1 MLSANI
7 PHCRPGR
14 RLAECGFQV
23 IRTTSAMA
31 EAVRANDFLPTGTVT
46 FLFTDIEGSTRLW
59 ETRQPAMQQALA
71 QHDAIIRHAIES
83 NSGYLVKTTGDGAH
97 AAFAI
102 AADALAAAIA
112 AQRALTDHAWGEAG
126 IKSRMALHSGAAEQR
141 DADYYG
147 PALNRAARLMSAGH
161 GGQIL
166 LSLATMEL
174 VRDHLPAKT
183 ALRDLGERRLKDL
196 IRPERVY
203 QVVVPGLPAEFP
215 ALKTLDARP
224 NNLPAQ
230 TTPLIGR
237 EQEIR
242 AVKEKLSENK
252 VRLLTLT
259 GVGGTGKT
267 RLALQ
272 VAADMVDDFEHGV
285 FFVQLAALS
294 DPAFVL
300 PTIAHALGVVE
311 AGGRPLKE
319 LLQDNLSDKRM
330 LLVLDN
336 FEQVI
341 ESASA
346 VSDLLAAAP
355 RLKVLVTSRELLQL
369 SGEHVYPVPT
379 LTVPDPK
386 RMPSLAALTQ
396 YEAVALFIDRALMV
410 NPSFRVTNENA
421 PAIAEI
427 CYQLDGLP
435 LAIELA
441 AARVRVLPPPQMLA
455 ELGDRLRFLKGGAR
469 DRPARQQTLRGAVD
483 WSHDL
488 LRPEEQTLFRRLAVF
503 VGGCTL
509 EAIDR
514 VCNAEH
520 DSNVLDKTE
529 SLVAKNLLKQTEA
542 LGELRVAMLETIRE
556 YAVERLHS
564 AGDEQQVRDAHR
576 DYFLG
581 FVEEARPQLYGP
593 KQASWLQRLEAEY
606 DNVRAALEHS
616 FAAADPEDALR
627 FCGALDRLWRTRG
640 HLSEGRAWCVQA
652 LRKPGERA
660 RTLARADALGTAGS
674 LAYHQ
679 GDYPVA
685 RHHHEESLAIGREL
699 GDRKGIASSLHCIGN
714 VALAEGDHASAQKL
728 YEESLAIKRELG
740 DQVQIAGGLNNLGM
754 MAWLRGD
761 LTLAQN
767 LLEETLAM
775 VRELGDR
782 NGVAGT
788 QGNLGGMALD
798 QGDVATAQARFEEC
812 LAIGR
817 ELGDQFG
824 IAKSLSCLGSVASER
839 GDFALARTL
848 NEESLAISRELGNQP
863 AVADTL
869 RSLGNVTYEQGEYP
883 TSRVRFEES
892 LAIWRK
898 LDNKWGIWQSL
909 AGLAALDSVEGS
921 VLRAARIW
929 GAAERLWE
937 EIGSPGPPTPS
948 DGPRYDGR
956 VSAARAAM
964 GDDATFDRAWR
975 EGRELAIESALRAN
989 GEST

>member
-1 MLSANI
+1 
-7 PHCRPGR
+7 
-14 RLAECGFQV
+14 
-23 IRTTSAMA
+23 MA

-71 QHDAIIRHAIES
+71 DHDAIIRHAIES
-83 NSGYLVKTTGDGAH
+83 NGGYLVKTTGDGAH

-102 AADALAAAIA
+102 AADALAAAVA
-112 AQRALTDHAWGEAG
+112 AQRGLNGHIWGEAE
-126 IKSRMALHSGAAEQR
+126 IKSRMALHSGGAEQR
-141 DADYYG
+141 DGDYYG
-147 PALNRAARLMSAGH
+147 PALNRAARLMAAGH

-174 VRDHLPAKT
+174 VRDHLPAET
-183 ALRDLGERRLKDL
+183 TLRDLGARRLKDL
-196 IRPERVY
+196 IRPEHVY
-203 QVVVPGLPAEFP
+203 QVVVPDLPSEFA
-215 ALKTLDARP
+215 ALKTLDSRP

-242 AVKEKLSENK
+242 AVKEKLSETK

-272 VAADMVDDFEHGV
+272 VAAEMMDDFEYGV

-294 DPAFVL
+294 DATVVL
-300 PTIAHALGVVE
+300 PTIAQVLGVVE
-311 AGGRPLKE
+311 AGSKPLKD
-319 LLQDNLSDKRM
+319 LLQDHLRDKQM

-346 VSDLLAAAP
+346 VSDLLAAAS
-355 RLKVLVTSRELLQL
+355 RLKIMVTSRESLQL
-369 SGEHVYPVPT
+369 SGEYVYPVPT

-410 NPSFRVTNENA
+410 KPSFSVTNESA

-441 AARVRVLPPPQMLA
+441 AARVRVLPPSQMLA
-455 ELGDRLRFLKGGAR
+455 ELGDRLRFLRGGAR
-469 DRPARQQTLRGAVD
+469 DRPARQQTLRGAID
-483 WSHDL
+483 WSYDL
-488 LRPEEQTLFRRLAVF
+488 LVPEEQTLFRRLAVF
-503 VGGCTL
+503 AGGCTL
-509 EAIDR
+509 GAIER

-520 DSNVLDKTE
+520 DPNVLERTE
-529 SLVAKNLLKQTEA
+529 SLVAKNLLKQTEVN
-542 LGELRVAMLETIRE
+542 GELRVAMLETIRE
-556 YAVERLHS
+556 YAAERLHS
-564 AGDEQQVRDAHR
+564 ASDEDQVRDAHR
-576 DYFLG
+576 VHFLA
-581 FVEEARPQLYGP
+581 FVEEARPQLFGAN
-593 KQASWLQRLEAEY
+593 QASWLQRLEEEY
-606 DNVRAALEHS
+606 DNLRAALEYS
-616 FAAADPEDALR
+616 LTGPDSEGSLR
-627 FCGALDRLWRTRG
+627 FCGGLGRLWWTRG
-640 HLSEGRAWCVQA
+640 HLSEGRNWCARA
-652 LRKPGERA
+652 LGKPGE
-660 RTLARADALGTAGS
+660 RTLARADALGTAGA

-679 GDYPVA
+679 GDYSVA
-685 RHHHEESLAIGREL
+685 REQHGESLAIRREL
-699 GDRKGIASSLHCIGN
+699 GDRKGVASALNWLGN
-714 VALAEGDHASAQKL
+714 VALAQEDQASAQTL
-728 YEESLAIKRELG
+728 YEENLAIQRELG
-740 DQVQIAGGLNNLGM
+740 DPVQIAGALNNLGM
-754 MAWLRGD
+754 LAWVRGN
-761 LTLAQN
+761 LTVARD
-767 LLEETLAM
+767 LLEETLCM

-817 ELGDQFG
+817 ELGDKFG
-824 IAKSLSCLGSVASER
+824 IAKSLSSLGSVASER
-839 GDFALARTL
+839 GDFALAWTL
-848 NEESLAISRELGNQP
+848 SEESLAMSRELGNQP
-863 AVADTL
+863 AVADSL
-869 RSLGNVTYEQGEYP
+869 RILGDVTYEQGEYP
-883 TSRVRFEES
+883 TSRLLFEES
-892 LAIWRK
+892 LITWRK
-898 LDNKWGIWQSL
+898 FGNKRGVWQSL
-909 AGLAALDSVEGS
+909 LGLAALNSVGSS

-937 EIGSPGPPTPS
+937 EIGSPGPPLPI
-948 DGPRYDGR
+948 DGPRYDRR
-956 VSAARAAM
+956 VSAARAIV
-964 GDDATFDRAWR
+964 GNDAIFDQAWS
-975 EGRELAIESALRAN
+975 EGREMSIEQAIDLALR
-989 GEST
+989 GTTESP